1 MRLDKFL
8 SDTTAHSRKELKS
21 FIRRG
26 SVTVDG
32 KTVRVPEFQ
41 VTENSTV
48 VLNGKEERYRKFVYL
63 MMNKPAGFISATED
77 GNAPVVT
84 ELLPEEYRHFEVFP
98 AGRLDKDTEGLL
110 ILTNDGDFGHR
121 ITSPRKEVW
130 KRYFAKVDCPMDESD
145 VEAFSNGMDLGDF
158 IAAPG
163 KLHFTAGTL
172 EIFVEIREGKFHQVK
187 RMCAK
192 VGKNVLYLKRCAIG
206 GLVLDET
213 LAPGKCRELTDNEKE
228 LILHGTLP
236 ALA

>member
-26 SVTVDG
+26 AVTVDG
-32 KTVRVPEFQ
+32 RIVRVPEFQ
-41 VTENSTV
+41 VTEGSAVT
-48 VLNGKEERYRKFVYL
+48 LNGKIESYRKFVYL

-121 ITSPRKEVW
+121 VTSPRKEVW
-130 KRYFAKVDCPMDESD
+130 KRYFVRVDAPMDATDAADFE
-145 VEAFSNGMDLGDF
+145 NGMDLGDF
-158 IAAPG
+158 TAAPG
-163 KLHFTAGTL
+163 RLHLTAEPL
-172 EIFVEIREGKFHQVK
+172 EVYVEIREGKFHQVK

-213 LAPGKCRELTDNEKE
+213 LAPGTCRELTGTEKE
-228 LILHGTLP
+228 LILQGTLP
-236 ALA
+236 VLA

>member
-26 SVTVDG
+26 AVTVDG
-32 KTVRVPEFQ
+32 ITVRVPEFQ
-41 VTENSTV
+41 VTEASVV
-48 VLNGKEERYRKFVYL
+48 VLNGKIESYRKFIYL

-130 KRYFAKVDCPMDESD
+130 KRYFVQVDAPMDEAD
-145 VEAFSNGMDLGDF
+145 AAAFENGMDLGDF

-163 KLHFTAGTL
+163 RLYLTANPL
-172 EIFVEIREGKFHQVK
+172 EVYVEIREGKFHQVK

-213 LAPGKCRELTDNEKE
+213 LAPGACRELTDTGKE
-228 LILHGTLP
+228 LILQGTLP
-236 ALA
+236 VLA

>member
-8 SDTTAHSRKELKS
+8 SDTTAHSRKELKT

-26 SVTVDG
+26 AVAVDG
-32 KTVRVPEFQ
+32 KIVRNPEFQ
-41 VTENSTV
+41 VAESAV
-48 VLNGKEERYRKFVYL
+48 VTLNGKVERYRKFVYL

-130 KRYFAKVDCPMDESD
+130 KRYFACLDAPAEEGDAA
-145 VEAFSNGMDLGDF
+145 AFRNGMDLGDF
-158 IAAPG
+158 TAAPG
-163 KLHFTAGTL
+163 RLLLT
-172 EIFVEIREGKFHQVK
+172 ENPQEVYVEIREGKFHQVK

-206 GLVLDET
+206 GLCLDEG
-213 LAPGKCRELTDNEKE
+213 LSPGSCRELSEAEKD
-228 LILHGTLP
+228 LILQGVLP
-236 ALA
+236 ELA

>member
-32 KTVRVPEFQ
+32 ETVRVPEFP
-41 VTENSTV
+41 VAENSTV
-48 VLNGKEERYRKFVYL
+48 TLNGRVEHYRKFVYL

-77 GNAPVVT
+77 GNALVVT
-84 ELLPEEYRHFEVFP
+84 ELLPEEYRHFDVFP

-130 KRYFAKVDCPMDESD
+130 KRYLVQVDLPMS
-145 VEAFSNGMDLGDF
+145 EADAAAFENGMDLGDF

-163 KLHFTAGTL
+163 RLLLTADPQ
-172 EIFVEIREGKFHQVK
+172 EVYVEIREGKFHQVK
-187 RMCAK
+187 RMCARC
-192 VGKNVLYLKRCAIG
+192 GKNVLYLKRCAIG
-206 GLVLDET
+206 GLLLDET
-213 LAPGKCRELTDNEKE
+213 LVPGACRELTDAEKE
-228 LILHGTLP
+228 LILQGSLP
-236 ALA
+236 ELA